1 MANGHGGKRTPAKP
15 APVSGPGRLSKRTD
29 GGPAQKLRDIPSQSY
44 GDAQQFKSLEQAAP
58 MAANDVTASGG
69 GAPPAPADIIPLGA
83 PSARPNE
90 PVTAGAPMGAGPG
103 LESLGL
109 SNPDEQVRQQDAQ
122 QLAQYLPVLE
132 YVSNLPGSTP
142 SMRAMVRRIKGML
155 A

>member
-1 MANGHGGKRTPAKP
+1 MDITP
-15 APVSGPGRLSKRTD
+15 LS
-29 GGPAQKLRDIPSQSY
+29 
-44 GDAQQFKSLEQAAP
+44 
-58 MAANDVTASGG
+58 
-69 GAPPAPADIIPLGA
+69 A
-83 PSARPNE
+83 PSARPGE
-90 PVTAGAPMGAGPG
+90 PVTAGASMGAGPG